1 MDQTSEPKTEALD
14 FTPFYDKIPLASEG
28 APGRLQR
35 FRIPKEIADAL
46 NLRIYDP
53 SKMPEAHQILEELT
67 GSDPVRVPTLIVPFG
82 STYWTGVIDNIDGS
96 TVRPRVPAEARAKLI
111 LGADD
116 LYTVD
121 RSIWMAFTVAD
132 WLALKGLGASAVY
145 IDALAEK
152 ELLER
157 LAVKPPTKPVICI
170 PPDDTDNARGS
181 CDGMAD
187 KIRRLRV
194 PATVPNLPEHWR
206 GAFKIYTNNVDLD
219 EFQSFVKRTERA
231 AFEGRTA
238 EKELYR
244 MASAGGLAER
254 FLDRVRTADRADAI
268 PTGLDALDEQ
278 LDGGLYPGL
287 YVLGAVSSLGKTSL
301 MLQIADSI
309 SDGGQDVL
317 FFTAEQSPDELM
329 AKSLSRITGE
339 MASDLRGDVGISPL
353 RILRGAP
360 TWTSM
365 ESGALEKAAERYRDM
380 AGHLWIIEADTSREA
395 DGRGSGTR
403 IGLDTIEK
411 AVREH
416 IELMGTRPVVII
428 DYLQILQPADQTG
441 KKSDKQNM
449 DETVSELRR
458 LSKEYRGGI
467 PIIAISSINRASYGG
482 MVGMDSYKES
492 GAIEYSADVILALQ
506 PRDLKVGATQNDQK
520 HNKGA
525 YLALETNDTK
535 RLEIHVMKNRMGR
548 RGIVPLDFDAEYGLF
563 TVGRYDVRP

>member
-1 MDQTSEPKTEALD
+1 MDQTSAPD
-14 FTPFYDKIPLASEG
+14 FTPFYDKILLASEE
-28 APGRLQR
+28 ASGRFDR
-35 FRIPKEIADAL
+35 FRISKETADAL

-53 SKMPEAHQILEELT
+53 ATMPEAHRILEELT
-67 GSDPVRVPTLIVPFG
+67 GSDPVQAPTLIVPFD
-82 STYWTGVIDNIDGS
+82 STYWIGVTDNIEGS
-96 TVRPRVPAEARAKLI
+96 IVKPRVPAEARAKLI

-121 RSIWMAFTVAD
+121 RSIWLAFTAAD
-132 WLALKGLGASAVY
+132 WLALKALGIPAVY
-145 IDALAEK
+145 IEALAER

-157 LAVKPPTKPVICI
+157 LTAKPPTKPVICI

-187 KIRRLRV
+187 KIRRFGI
-194 PATVPNLPEHWR
+194 PATVPNVPEFWR
-206 GAFKIYTNNVDLD
+206 GPFRVYTINPNPD
-219 EFQSFVKRTERA
+219 EFQEFVERTEGA
-231 AFEGRTA
+231 VSEGRTA

-268 PTGLDALDEQ
+268 PSGLEALDEQ

-287 YVLGAVSSLGKTSL
+287 YILGAVSSLGKTSL

-339 MASDLRGDVGISPL
+339 MASDLRGDVGLNSL

-360 TWTSM
+360 TWTKM
-365 ESGALEKAAERYRDM
+365 ESDALEKAAERYRDM
-380 AGHLWIIEADTSREA
+380 AGHLWIIEADSSREA

-411 AVREH
+411 AVKEH

-428 DYLQILQPADQTG
+428 DYLQILQPSDQTG

-467 PIIAISSINRASYGG
+467 PIIAISSLNRASYGG
-482 MVGMDSYKES
+482 TVGMDSYKES

-506 PRDLKVGATQNDQK
+506 PRNLSTGTTPTDQK
-520 HNKGA
+520 RNKEA
-525 YLALETNDTK
+525 YQSLESCDTK
-535 RLEIHVMKNRMGR
+535 LLEIHVMKNRMGR
-548 RGIVPLDFDAEYGLF
+548 RGKVPLEFDARYGIF
-563 TVGRYDVRP
+563 RVGSYEDGA